1 MTKTTTDAF
10 LRALAHSKSVET
22 QTLLLDEM
30 LHSLISE
37 TDSLD
42 DEDEDR
48 ALFLDLRPREKYQK
62 HSLSRSV
69 NIPFDEISGSFH
81 LLPPRETPFSV
92 FLEEGRDDDEESL
105 VSSSSKSFE
114 NQRETFQR
122 GDFKG
127 VQWNIKYA
135 FVYNCLLYTSDA
147 ADE

>member
-1 MTKTTTDAF
+1 MTTTTTDAF

-30 LHSLISE
+30 LRSLISE
-37 TDSLD
+37 TENSSSSLD
-42 DEDEDR
+42 DDEDEDEDR

-92 FLEEGRDDDEESL
+92 FLEEGRDD
-105 VSSSSKSFE
+105 
-114 NQRETFQR
+114 
-122 GDFKG
+122 
-127 VQWNIKYA
+127 
-135 FVYNCLLYTSDA
+135 
-147 ADE
+147 

>member
-1 MTKTTTDAF
+1 MTTTTTDAF

-30 LHSLISE
+30 LRSLISE
-37 TDSLD
+37 TDSSSSLDD

-48 ALFLDLRPREKYQK
+48 AWFLDLRPREKYQN

-92 FLEEGRDDDEESL
+92 FLEEGGETTTKRVWCRRLRTNEKLFREEISKAFSGTL
-105 VSSSSKSFE
+105 NTLSS
-114 NQRETFQR
+114 T
-122 GDFKG
+122 
-127 VQWNIKYA
+127 
-135 FVYNCLLYTSDA
+135 TSILSTR
-147 ADE
+147 

>member
-1 MTKTTTDAF
+1 MTTTTTDAF

-30 LHSLISE
+30 LRSLISE
-37 TDSLD
+37 TESLD
-42 DEDEDR
+42 DDDDDEDR
-48 ALFLDLRPREKYQK
+48 AWFLDLRPREKYQK

-92 FLEEGRDDDEESL
+92 FVEEGRDDDEESL
-105 VSSSSKSFE
+105 VSSSKSFE

-135 FVYNCLLYTSDA
+135 FVYN
-147 ADE
+147 